1 MYVPEQPNGT
11 VVGMHNQYFGNQP
24 YAQNMYG
31 YGYGYGGN
39 TLLFLI
45 NIKKNK

>member
-31 YGYGYGGN
+31 YEGN
-39 TLLFLI
+39 ALLFLI